1 MNIKL
6 DTEPLFGGNDKY
18 MKTKIKI
25 YDINVNKHFHV
36 KKIPKEKTSCKCL
49 SLIMLDSVVK
59 VKKKFCTQT
68 LLEECKYE
76 IKKIKME
83 SFINDELESSSSDDK
98 SDHES
103 DHESDNEPGN
113 PSKKYNNEPGN
124 KIDNE
129 SDMNNLL
136 KVKTVF

>member
-1 MNIKL
+1 
-6 DTEPLFGGNDKY
+6 
-18 MKTKIKI
+18 
-25 YDINVNKHFHV
+25 
-36 KKIPKEKTSCKCL
+36 
-49 SLIMLDSVVK
+49 MLDSVVK

-98 SDHES
+98 SDNES
-103 DHESDNEPGN
+103 DHESDNEPGK

-124 KIDNE
+124 EIDNE